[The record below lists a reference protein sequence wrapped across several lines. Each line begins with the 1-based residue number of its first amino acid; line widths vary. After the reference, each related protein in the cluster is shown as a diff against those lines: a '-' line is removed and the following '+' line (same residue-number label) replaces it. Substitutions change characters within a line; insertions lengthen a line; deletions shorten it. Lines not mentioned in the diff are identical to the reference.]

1 MMKKFF
7 VFLLGFALSK
17 LYSFEFSH
25 NICNLWSDS
34 SGTAILYNWNLNNY
48 LPVKKHKFF
57 AGANLFYLDSS
68 VEYFKGS
75 AFKGDFCA
83 EYANDFFGISA
94 DFGFVSAGSLS
105 VAAEHIFTQ
114 EEICGFN
121 GKIAV
126 PFYIKEFSVKPY
138 FGFFSGKSEK
148 GDFYWFYGNV
158 KNPFSGAYGIQFS
171 FMNHHLDFCFCAG
184 KIHVLNN
191 ENKMLVDAAG
201 NLFICTY
208 SQLWK
213 SARWKFKP
221 YTGAAFFYGDFNG
234 SLTDKN
240 QAYFLY
246 PYKYYRVNG
255 AIEALALLNGFSFE
269 YKKCAF
275 SFLMDFNSLFFA
287 FQSGKYDADWKY
299 KKNILFGGGSG
310 KDSSNIDFF
319 NLAGL
324 VSADFKAKYNIPF
337 DFADLNVFL
346 SKNCVVPFK
355 VSTKKSSGAGN
366 SASSRNDVF
375 SKVVLPW
382 IFSGI
387 TIGFNLNI

>member
-1 MMKKFF
+1 MKKFF

-34 SGTAILYNWNLNNY
+34 SGAAILFSWNLNDY

-105 VAAEHIFTQ
+105 VNAEHIFTQ
-114 EEICGFN
+114 KEICGFN

-138 FGFFSGKSEK
+138 FGFFSGDSEK

-171 FMNHHLDFCFCAG
+171 FMNHQLDFCFCAG

-191 ENKMLVDAAG
+191 DDKMLVDAAG
-201 NLFICTY
+201 NLFVCTY

-213 SARWKFKP
+213 IARWKFKP

-246 PYKYYRVNG
+246 PYKYYKVNG
-255 AIEALALLNGFSFE
+255 VFEAAVLLNGLFFE
-269 YKKCAF
+269 YEKYKLSF
-275 SFLMDFNSLFFA
+275 SMDFNSIFFA

-299 KKNILFGGGSG
+299 KKNILFSGGSG
-310 KDSSNIDFF
+310 KDSANIDFL

-324 VSADFKAKYNIPF
+324 VSADFKAKYCIPLN
-337 DFADLNVFL
+337 FADLDVFL
-346 SKNCVVPFK
+346 SKNFVVPFK
-355 VSTKKSSGAGN
+355 VSAKKSSGAGN
-366 SASSRNDVF
+366 SASSRNDIF
-375 SKVVLPW
+375 SKLVLPW

-387 TIGFNLNI
+387 SIGFDLNI